1 MSKNCT
7 LHIGDNGCASLSGV
21 LTFESVPGLFRET
34 EKLFR
39 GKTPVSTIDLAE
51 VSTADSAGLALLLEW
66 LAIQRKAERQLV
78 IRNAPSGLLSLAQL
92 CEADDVVDITGRN
105 PQP

>member
-1 MSKNCT
+1 MSEACII
-7 LHIGDNGCASLSGV
+7 HIGDDGCASLSGM

-39 GKTPVSTIDLAE
+39 GITPVASIDLAK

-66 LAIQRKAERQLV
+66 QAVQGKAKQRLD

-92 CEADDVVDITGRN
+92 CEADDVLNITGRSS
-105 PQP
+105 QP